1 MGPRGGARSPG
12 RPPFT
17 SKARGGLLGE
27 PSPQPRDHHLP
38 PLPAHVGPASSLSTP
53 GQLVG
58 HPRPAPRGPSH
69 VVLPAEK
76 GSRKGEGP
84 QVQGWGALGQ
94 VWAASGEAPFPAR
107 QPGHRGRQG
116 NLARS
121 QAEPPRRKEKG
132 GPAGSACRTKPLAGL
147 EDTPRSGA
155 PGLCSH
161 PPALSSAAPPPSPTG
176 QTHRAFRSL
185 ARELSRGGEVPDIL
199 AATYVPAS
207 PLCDPLLG
215 TERKPV
221 LPEGDTVSSPT
232 QLLVMGDALP
242 KPHARVCSWGS
253 QQEGLIQGGL
263 RGGRVTESGPG
274 PAPPPA
280 APRELGLGGQREQA
294 NLWPRA
300 SPGEEADP
308 ETRAGPS
315 RRDTDLAR
323 PSGPRMELR
332 GPCLP
337 AAQVLCLSSHLRDPS
352 AVSQLRISTPKT
364 SHHVGDGGHL
374 ALISPSIAA
383 SEALETACPGGLSG
397 PAATQSLSRGQ
408 SVPDP
413 PRPIRGKTWL
423 DSILPSRARIDTD
436 LLRAR
441 THVWQSACL
450 PTQAANLPAGHARAS
465 VAHRYPNALLTPVHR
480 ARGHGECG
488 EAADCARALTRE
500 PRASREAGAAGLREW
515 GGRRGRGQDGRGG
528 GSAPPSVAAAATA
541 APRPPPRPELEAS
554 PGGGLAPRTRS
565 GGGPGPGGPARGREC
580 RGRLP
585 APCGSS
591 GPAEAASCPAPR
603 PRVRRRSAA
612 SGPGRPGR
620 CGPSTLRAQ
629 RIGCPGERRGP
640 GPEGPPEPPP
650 RPHFTDAATEA
661 GEGPEPA
668 GEAGP
673 PNLAAS
679 PPGPGSGAE
688 RRDAEGGESP
698 FLPPRGSAAGTSALP
713 RDRRRQTPRSSLRA
727 APAGGAARRL
737 GAFPP
742 ASLSASR
749 CPGSGTPRPA
759 PRPPDPGATSLKAA
773 PNKSERAGRKGAGLS
788 APGSRNARNVRLR
801 GRGAGGGRSGL
812 IGWRPPPLER
822 P

>member
-1 MGPRGGARSPG
+1 MGGDCAVAHLSRPVLPVLSHTQRPGLPWGSDSTSPRTKACLQPGSLPSAGPQHFGQPLPQAYRMASRSLPDPALPSPPHPPQATNGIPRHQPQKALCCPG
-12 RPPFT
+12 RPPEQCPPV
-17 SKARGGLLGE
+17 SCPGEKAALGE
-27 PSPQPRDHHLP
+27 GR
-38 PLPAHVGPASSLSTP
+38 VGI
-53 GQLVG
+53 
-58 HPRPAPRGPSH
+58 RGTD
-69 VVLPAEK
+69 
-76 GSRKGEGP
+76 
-84 QVQGWGALGQ
+84 
-94 VWAASGEAPFPAR
+94 
-107 QPGHRGRQG
+107 
-116 NLARS
+116 
-121 QAEPPRRKEKG
+121 G
-132 GPAGSACRTKPLAGL
+132 GPRAGGL

-155 PGLCSH
+155 RDLCSH

-176 QTHRAFRSL
+176 QTHRAFR
-185 ARELSRGGEVPDIL
+185 ELSRGGEVPDIL
-199 AATYVPAS
+199 AATYAPAS

-221 LPEGDTVSSPT
+221 LPEGDTASSPT

-242 KPHARVCSWGS
+242 KPHARVSSWGS
-253 QQEGLIQGGL
+253 QQEGLIQ
-263 RGGRVTESGPG
+263 
-274 PAPPPA
+274 
-280 APRELGLGGQREQA
+280 
-294 NLWPRA
+294 
-300 SPGEEADP
+300 
-308 ETRAGPS
+308 
-315 RRDTDLAR
+315 
-323 PSGPRMELR
+323 
-332 GPCLP
+332 
-337 AAQVLCLSSHLRDPS
+337 AAQVLRLSSHLRDPS

-397 PAATQSLSRGQ
+397 PAATQSLSRDQ
-408 SVPDP
+408 SVPAP
-413 PRPIRGKTWL
+413 PKIAALTGSTATATQAGGQRVPEDRPIRSKTWL
-423 DSILPSRARIDTD
+423 ESILPSRARIDTD

-465 VAHRYPNALLTPVHR
+465 VAHRYPNALLTPVYR

-500 PRASREAGAAGLREW
+500 PTASREAGAAGLREW
-515 GGRRGRGQDGRGG
+515 GGRPGRGQDGRGG
-528 GSAPPSVAAAATA
+528 GSAPPSVAAATTA
-541 APRPPPRPELEAS
+541 ASRPPPWPELEAS

-629 RIGCPGERRGP
+629 SIGCPGERRGP

-698 FLPPRGSAAGTSALP
+698 FPPPRGSAAGTSALP

>member
-58 HPRPAPRGPSH
+58 HPRPAPRGPGH

-76 GSRKGEGP
+76 GSRTGEGP
-84 QVQGWGALGQ
+84 QVQGWGAPGQ

-132 GPAGSACRTKPLAGL
+132 GPAGSACRPKPLAGL

-221 LPEGDTVSSPT
+221 LPEGDTASSPT

-253 QQEGLIQGGL
+253 QQEGLIQ
-263 RGGRVTESGPG
+263 
-274 PAPPPA
+274 
-280 APRELGLGGQREQA
+280 
-294 NLWPRA
+294 
-300 SPGEEADP
+300 
-308 ETRAGPS
+308 
-315 RRDTDLAR
+315 
-323 PSGPRMELR
+323 
-332 GPCLP
+332 

-397 PAATQSLSRGQ
+397 PAATQSLSRDQ
-408 SVPDP
+408 SVPAP